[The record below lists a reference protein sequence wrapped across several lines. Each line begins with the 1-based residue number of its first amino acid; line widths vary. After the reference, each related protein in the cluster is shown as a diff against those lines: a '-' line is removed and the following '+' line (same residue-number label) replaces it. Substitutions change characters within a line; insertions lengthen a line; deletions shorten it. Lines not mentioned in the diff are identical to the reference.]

1 MVNHV
6 LKHVPDFKQALREL
20 HRILKPGGRLI
31 CSFPIDPDYETLDED
46 RALVHDSSPEADQ
59 ERIRKFGQIDR
70 LREFGRDS
78 KQLLEKAGFRVS
90 VIDGDTMP
98 KEICPVVGPADY
110 DSNIL
115 FVCEK

>member
-1 MVNHV
+1 MFFASPIWS
-6 LKHVPDFKQALREL
+6 LSPKKACKKQ
-20 HRILKPGGRLI
+20 
-31 CSFPIDPDYETLDED
+31 
-46 RALVHDSSPEADQ
+46 ALVHDSSPEADQ
-59 ERIRKFGQIDR
+59 ERIRKFGQIEH
-70 LREFGRDS
+70 LRVFGRDS

-98 KEICPVVGPADY
+98 EEICPVVVSTDY